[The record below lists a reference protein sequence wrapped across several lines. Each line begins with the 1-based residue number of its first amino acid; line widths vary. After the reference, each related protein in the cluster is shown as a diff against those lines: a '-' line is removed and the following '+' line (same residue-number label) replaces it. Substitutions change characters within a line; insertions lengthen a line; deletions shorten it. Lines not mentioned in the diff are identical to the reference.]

1 MSIITL
7 FIMWASKNLMDGIV
21 GVMEK
26 NMKIYD
32 EDDD

>member
-1 MSIITL
+1 MGIITL
-7 FIMWASKNLMDGIV
+7 FIMWTSKNLMDGVV

-26 NMKIYD
+26 NMGIYD